1 MRAFILMCSAVLSM
15 AGCAGS
21 PKSKFYTLSAV
32 GPVQSAPAAS
42 AVPIAIESVTV
53 PELVDRPQMVV
64 RVDATR
70 VEIDEFSRWAE
81 PLKSQIPAVI
91 AEDLTRL
98 VPGARVSVYPQRAD
112 DGAVYRVSV
121 DVQRFESAPGTM
133 AGIAVLWS
141 VRPPTG
147 TAVSG
152 RTVVHEPV
160 AGGGYDAL
168 VDAHNRAIG
177 AVSADIA
184 RSIQQAQH

>member
-21 PKSKFYTLSAV
+21 PKSTFYTLSAV
-32 GPVQSAPAAS
+32 GPVPSAPAAS
-42 AVPIAIESVTV
+42 PVPIAIETVTV

-121 DVQRFESAPGTM
+121 DVQNFESAPGTM

-141 VRPPTG
+141 VRPPKG

-168 VDAHNRAIG
+168 VDAHSRALG

-184 RSIQQAQH
+184 RSIQQARP